1 MNMTKSLKKKK
12 VSNIQPPSSFFKKR
26 EFSSQSVAE
35 GRSGTTSSSSSSIK
49 TASLQ
54 PKKPIFGD
62 IRNIDPTIDLKQN
75 PTNDLQK
82 WAVGTVFKTV
92 HQGANKCLSNAAV
105 VENYEI
111 GYEMVNEYHNTI
123 KSSHDQLRKIP
134 PPLKGCVNCHN
145 ILDVQ
150 KAI

>member
-1 MNMTKSLKKKK
+1 M
-12 VSNIQPPSSFFKKR
+12 
-26 EFSSQSVAE
+26 AE
-35 GRSGTTSSSSSSIK
+35 GRPSTTSSSSSSIK

-62 IRNIDPTIDLKQN
+62 IKNMDPTIDLKQN

-111 GYEMVNEYHNTI
+111 GYEMINEYHNTSRTHMI
-123 KSSHDQLRKIP
+123 NFARFP
-134 PPLKGCVNCHN
+134 CHPKF
-145 ILDVQ
+145 I
-150 KAI
+150 